1 MIRNYVHY
9 WPALISLSETVD
21 LAPLLRTFG
30 MPSNASL
37 EAVVWKYTLKQDGE
51 YHNHVFR
58 VWNGQYLVSRST
70 GIWAWDGKVQENVN
84 FEVFYGRML
93 FRAKEGW
100 EKLRWPTRDAL
111 VCLDMHLKILKE
123 REARR

>member
-51 YHNHVFR
+51 YHNHVFS
-58 VWNGQYLVSRST
+58 VWIRRSVTNPT
-70 GIWAWDGKVQENVN
+70 GLCV
-84 FEVFYGRML
+84 
-93 FRAKEGW
+93 
-100 EKLRWPTRDAL
+100 
-111 VCLDMHLKILKE
+111 H
-123 REARR
+123 